1 MLCVNRV
8 QSACAQKKHQTKT
21 IPKKKKQSCC
31 FRLSADAAVDVMFSL
46 VFFYSVVNKSEFI
59 FTVAA

>member
-8 QSACAQKKHQTKT
+8 QSACAQKNTRQKLFQ
-21 IPKKKKQSCC
+21 KKKKQSCC